1 MADLTL
7 ERYEILREIGR
18 GGMATVYL
26 ARQIDLDRLVA
37 LKELGSLRDSDPSF
51 TRRFLREARLA
62 GSMSHPNIV
71 TVHDFYERRG
81 VPVIAMEYVRRGSL
95 RPYVGALSL
104 AQIGGVLEG
113 LLAGLAHAETHRV
126 VHRDLKPENLLV
138 SDEGRVKIVDFGI
151 AKATSDLRVGS
162 FVTSTGIA
170 VGTPNYVAPEQAMAH
185 EIGPWTDL
193 YSVGIVTFELFVGR
207 APFADTP
214 EPMAVLLRQVNEP
227 VPPLSEIRRDVH
239 PLVSDWIEWLLA
251 KEPSERPQSARQAW
265 LDLEERLVAIL
276 GPRWQRDAPLPELA
290 PPVLPVS
297 GPATP
302 PPFDLPAGA
311 LTEAD
316 IAAFTNRL
324 PTVAASGVA
333 DPRTQARTV
342 VPGDQ
347 FRQGSTAPVPAA
359 PPRRRKRSPAWRSAR
374 LLALLALPL
383 VAWVAT
389 HQLRASSPAA
399 ANTASTV
406 SGNAD
411 AGVRP
416 ANDAPSGAS
425 NETKGGGTPAGGNLT
440 EQASALQSVAA
451 QYENAATDVAAL
463 DAGSPTPA
471 RTALGDAL
479 RGAAAAYRR
488 AAEAAARNDSAAY
501 APALEEARA
510 WKARVDDANNRLRTE
525 GQATTTTQTTPAP
538 STDDDSGTSPPPDP
552 ETCSGDSSSDDPSD
566 DECEP

>member
-37 LKELGSLRDSDPSF
+37 LKELGSLRDTDPSF
-51 TRRFLREARLA
+51 TQRFLREARLA

-71 TVHDFYERRG
+71 TVHDFFERRG

-104 AQIGGVLEG
+104 AQIGGILEG
-113 LLAGLAHAETHRV
+113 LLDGLAHAETHGV

-239 PLVSDWIEWLLA
+239 PLISDWIEWLLA

-276 GPRWQRDAPLPELA
+276 GPRWQRDAPLPELE
-290 PPVLPVS
+290 PPVLPVA

-302 PPFDLPAGA
+302 PPFDLPTGA

-324 PTVAASGVA
+324 PTVAASGAA

-347 FRQGSTAPVPAA
+347 FRQGSTAPAPAA
-359 PPRRRKRSPAWRSAR
+359 PPRRRKRSWRSAR

-389 HQLRASSPAA
+389 HQLRASSPPA

-406 SGNAD
+406 SSSAD

-416 ANDAPSGAS
+416 PNGSPGAS
-425 NETKGGGTPAGGNLT
+425 NETNGEKPASSDLT

-451 QYENAATDVAAL
+451 QYENAATNIAAV

-501 APALEEARA
+501 APALEEART
-510 WKARVDDANNRLRTE
+510 WKASVEDATNRLRTE
-525 GQATTTTQTTPAP
+525 GQPAPTQQTTPAP
-538 STDDDSGTSPPPDP
+538 STDDDSGTSPPPGS
-552 ETCSGDSSSDDPSD
+552 EACSGDSSSDDPSD